1 MRGYTRVSK
10 LMNHLSLH
18 IYHQIQKIDKNWI
31 KVWGLVDKAKGWLS
45 KDEAYLLY
53 CLAKKVAP
61 NKNIVEIGSY
71 EGRSTIA
78 LAGGVSPGVFV
89 YAIDPHTGDRS
100 EIEAG
105 LTIDTWSNFQAN
117 TQAYDCIH
125 AIRKFSV
132 DATQEIGTT
141 QLELIF
147 IDGWHSEDA
156 VDEDIHSYLPFAA
169 EEFTIVFDDWSHPE
183 VKAGIKKNLKYL
195 PPLIGIIGKDL
206 VFSNKKEIRKSFFAK
221 IVKHSTNGVELRYF
235 SLENRNSQK

>member
-1 MRGYTRVSK
+1 MPNKTLVFNYVNR
-10 LMNHLSLH
+10 LSLL
-18 IYHQIQKIDKNWI
+18 IYHQLQKRNKNWI
-31 KVWGLVDKAKGWLS
+31 RVWGLVDKTKGWLS
-45 KDEAYLLY
+45 KDEAFLLY

-78 LAGGVSPGVFV
+78 LAEGVKPAVFV

-105 LTIDTWSNFQAN
+105 LTIDTWSNFQTN
-117 TQAYDCIH
+117 TQGYECIR

-132 DATQEIGTT
+132 DATQDIGIAEI
-141 QLELIF
+141 ELIF
-147 IDGWHSEDA
+147 IDGWHSEEA
-156 VDEDIHSYLPFAA
+156 VNEDIHSYLPFAA

-206 VFSNKKEIRKSFFAK
+206 VFSSQKTLRRSFFAK
-221 IVKHSTNGVELRYF
+221 IVKLATNHVELRYF
-235 SLENRNSQK
+235 SLE